1 MSSSKTTMN
10 ITAVGSAACRFCCN
24 MLAAGV
30 GICLVTVS
38 LASAADE
45 TTSLVITDDSSK
57 YSAHDYSAR
66 VRTSVWLVFVEGDFE
81 TENALGES
89 VSVAI
94 DGDLG
99 YNDPYQSLVGDF
111 NFRWGKHDIW
121 ITGQIFDEDE
131 TNSVDVEFEID
142 DEVFNVGG
150 DVDTDISFTDYNFGY
165 GYSFFDFE
173 QDGFRLGPTI
183 AVSYTNISLKVTE
196 LTVEGIPLDAQ
207 FSYEETLPIPTIGL
221 QTEVPYDNLLFSA
234 QAGVFYFND
243 GDDFEGTGVRAN
255 VGVSWRPLD
264 NLGVFAGVRTIYADV
279 DTGRDAIDDLFLWG
293 PTLGLEFRL

>member
-1 MSSSKTTMN
+1 MSSSKTMN

-30 GICLVTVS
+30 GICLVAGGV
-38 LASAADE
+38 ASAADE
-45 TTSLVITDDSSK
+45 TIDLVISDDNSK
-57 YSAHDYSAR
+57 YSAHDFSAR
-66 VRTSVWLVFVEGDFE
+66 IRPSVWLVFVDGDYE
-81 TENALGES
+81 TENSLGES
-89 VSVAI
+89 VSIAI

-99 YNDPYQSLVGDF
+99 YDDPYETITGDI

-121 ITGQIFDEDE
+121 ITGRIFDEKE
-131 TNSVDVEFEID
+131 TKSLNVEFEID

-150 DVDTDISFTDYNFGY
+150 DIETDVSFTDYNFGY

-183 AVSYTNISLKVTE
+183 AVSYTNISLEVTE

-207 FSYEETLPIPTIGL
+207 FSYEETLPVPTIGL
-221 QTEVPYDNLLFSA
+221 QTEIPYDNLLFSA

-243 GDDFEGTGVRAN
+243 GDDFEGTGVRASA
-255 VGVSWRPLD
+255 GVTWRPLD
-264 NLGVFAGVRTIYADV
+264 RLGFFAGLNTIYADV
-279 DTGRDAIDDLFLWG
+279 DTGNDSIDDLLLWG